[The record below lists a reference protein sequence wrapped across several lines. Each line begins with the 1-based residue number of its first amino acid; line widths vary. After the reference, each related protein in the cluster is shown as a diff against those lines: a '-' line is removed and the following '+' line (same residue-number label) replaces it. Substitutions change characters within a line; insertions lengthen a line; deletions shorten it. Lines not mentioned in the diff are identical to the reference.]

1 MISLRKGKGIFG
13 YEFKWSDKKKE
24 KVPKDW
30 FKSYDNA
37 EFEVI
42 SISNYLISCR
52 VSYKTSNSLAPSR

>member
-1 MISLRKGKGIFG
+1 MDLREEKLFG

-30 FKSYDNA
+30 LISYDNA

-42 SISNYLISCR
+42 SSNNYLDFI
-52 VSYKTSNSLAPSR
+52 L